1 MKEKQLQPIRTPIK
15 FDEEVEAD
23 ILSFFFD
30 VLFAPIIKEMK
41 KTQESIFT
49 NAGSSAIDSGIR
61 TGKIQFSD
69 GVFKG
74 DFNAAMS
81 KEFRSL
87 GIKFDKRIKGYRKE
101 LNNLPTS
108 TQVAIAQTTS
118 KYEQL
123 AANMIGAIDNINYDE
138 ELGGLSFTKTFDK
151 IVDDIDD
158 GFIKTVTKKIGVKV
172 DITEA
177 QKKAI
182 TEGFSNNLKLFIKDF
197 ADEQILLLREDVEK
211 AVFAGI
217 RAESLQKVIRDRFE
231 VSESKAKFLAKQ
243 EINLLTSKYKQAK
256 YKDAGIKKYKWS
268 ISNVRTRPD
277 HKALDGKIFSY
288 DDPPITN
295 RATGAKNNPSEDYG
309 CNCVA
314 IPIIEV

>member
-23 ILSFFFD
+23 ILSFLFEA
-30 VLFAPIIKEMK
+30 LFAPIIELMK

-49 NAGSSAIDSGIR
+49 NASSSAIASGIR

-69 GVFKG
+69 GIIKG
-74 DFNAAMS
+74 DFNAAMT

-87 GIKFDKRIKGYRKE
+87 GIKFDKRIKGYRKS
-101 LNNLPTS
+101 LNNLPIS
-108 TQVAIAQTTS
+108 TQVAIGQTAS

-123 AANMIGAIDNINYDE
+123 ATNMIGAIDNINYDE

-151 IVDDIDD
+151 IVDDVDVD
-158 GFIKTVTKKIGVKV
+158 FTKTVTKKIGIKV
-172 DITEA
+172 DITEGQRA
-177 QKKAI
+177 AI

-197 ADEQILLLREDVEK
+197 ADEQTLLLRQDVEK

-217 RAESLQKVIRDRFE
+217 RAESLQKVIRDRFG

-256 YKDAGIKKYKWS
+256 YQDAGLNKYRWS

-277 HKALDGKIFSY
+277 HRDLNGKIFFY

-295 RATGAKNNPSEDYG
+295 QETGARNNPLEDFG
-309 CNCVA
+309 CNCID